1 MSKKKDETEPVET
14 NKITKEYFDLSK
26 EYTAKYG
33 KETIVLL
40 QVGAFFE
47 VYGLKDESGKITE
60 SNIEEFANMCQLN
73 IADKKLVYNSKQIV
87 MAGFRDYVLDKN
99 LQKIT
104 EYGYTAVV
112 YVQEKDGKNI
122 KRILHGVFSAGT
134 YISCETDSLPQITN
148 NIMCIWIDKYAPL
161 KSVSSQMTP
170 TNIRDTIIYG
180 VATTNIFTGK
190 SNIFEYQTPFILNP
204 TTFDELERYIS
215 VYSPSE
221 ILFVSC
227 LEPQTNQTILNY
239 SGIKTTSIHIYD
251 SNDVKNISVFNCM
264 KQKYINH
271 ILSTFYGEDA
281 MNICKEFQT
290 YSLATQSFC
299 FLLNFL
305 QEHNQN
311 LVRKISIPVF
321 NNTSDRMVLANHTLK
336 QLNIIDDMSID
347 GKKSGQLSSVLSL
360 LNKCCS
366 PMGRRLFQ
374 SQFLNPTK
382 DEEWLTSEYNMID
395 TILEEKNN
403 YFIEFFRKQLGQIRD
418 IEKIIRQIVLHKI
431 YPSSIYQLYKS
442 IFIIKQINTCLV
454 ENQEICSYL
463 CNDMDISS
471 SESAYQ
477 YIDEITSGL
486 LTFMEAHFN
495 IEECKLV
502 NSMSNYE
509 QNIIKTGVSPEL
521 DALIND
527 QQEKIA
533 MFECIKH
540 KLNKLIHAN
549 GQNPDTEYIKTHETE
564 KSGLSLQITKTRA
577 SLLKSIIKKLLE
589 QNADSVITLNELGLE
604 TSNKQLQI
612 YLRDIKISNVSTNAE
627 EIEIP
632 FLNKICKEM
641 MHNKEKIN
649 TLMGETYIKILKKMT
664 DELFGDL
671 EIMVKFIAKVD
682 VLQCKSYIAQK
693 YHYCKPEI
701 MNTGSQKSFVNA
713 VQLRHCLIERI
724 QQNELYVTN
733 DVVLGKE
740 KDGMLLYGTNAVGK
754 TSFIRALGISI
765 IMAQSGMFVPCSQFQ
780 YKPYT
785 AIYSRI
791 LGNDNIFKGLS
802 TFAVEMSELR
812 IILKMADD
820 NSLILGDELCS
831 GTETE
836 SALSIFVAGL
846 MDLHSKQS
854 SFLFATHF
862 HEIIH
867 YDEVKTL
874 DRLSLNHMS
883 VLYDRERDCLVYDR
897 KLKDGPGTKTY
908 GLEVCK
914 SLYLTDDFLEKAYAI
929 RNKYYPETH
938 GELTKK
944 TTKYNANKI
953 RGNCEICKVE
963 MGEEIH
969 HLQEQH
975 EADANGFIGH
985 IHKNNMA
992 NLVSICKNCHY
1003 KIHHDNS
1010 VTNETKLQRKKTTKG
1025 YMII

>member
-1 MSKKKDETEPVET
+1 M
-14 NKITKEYFDLSK
+14 
-26 EYTAKYG
+26 
-33 KETIVLL
+33 
-40 QVGAFFE
+40 
-47 VYGLKDESGKITE
+47 
-60 SNIEEFANMCQLN
+60 NI
-73 IADKKLVYNSKQIV
+73 
-87 MAGFRDYVLDKN
+87 
-99 LQKIT
+99 
-104 EYGYTAVV
+104 
-112 YVQEKDGKNI
+112 
-122 KRILHGVFSAGT
+122 
-134 YISCETDSLPQITN
+134 
-148 NIMCIWIDKYAPL
+148 
-161 KSVSSQMTP
+161 
-170 TNIRDTIIYG
+170 
-180 VATTNIFTGK
+180 
-190 SNIFEYQTPFILNP
+190 
-204 TTFDELERYIS
+204 
-215 VYSPSE
+215 SPS
-221 ILFVSC
+221 
-227 LEPQTNQTILNY
+227 QT
-239 SGIKTTSIHIYD
+239 
-251 SNDVKNISVFNCM
+251 
-264 KQKYINH
+264 
-271 ILSTFYGEDA
+271 A
-281 MNICKEFQT
+281 FQ
-290 YSLATQSFC
+290 Y
-299 FLLNFL
+299 
-305 QEHNQN
+305 
-311 LVRKISIPVF
+311 
-321 NNTSDRMVLANHTLK
+321 
-336 QLNIIDDMSID
+336 
-347 GKKSGQLSSVLSL
+347 
-360 LNKCCS
+360 
-366 PMGRRLFQ
+366 
-374 SQFLNPTK
+374 
-382 DEEWLTSEYNMID
+382 ID
-395 TILEEKNN
+395 TI
-403 YFIEFFRKQLGQIRD
+403 
-418 IEKIIRQIVLHKI
+418 
-431 YPSSIYQLYKS
+431 
-442 IFIIKQINTCLV
+442 
-454 ENQEICSYL
+454 
-463 CNDMDISS
+463 
-471 SESAYQ
+471 
-477 YIDEITSGL
+477 TSQL
-486 LTFMEAHFN
+486 LTFMDAHFN

-509 QNIIKTGVSPEL
+509 QNIIKTGVSSEL
-521 DALIND
+521 DALIRG

-577 SLLKSIIKKLLE
+577 TLLKSIIKKLLE
-589 QNADSVITLNELGLE
+589 QSADSVITLDELGLE
-604 TSNKQLQI
+604 TTDKQLQI
-612 YLRDIKISNVSTNAE
+612 YLRDIKMTNVSTNAE

-632 FLNKICKEM
+632 LLNKICKEM
-641 MHNKEKIN
+641 IHNKEKIN
-649 TLMGETYIKILKKMT
+649 TLMGETYVKILKKIT
-664 DELFGDL
+664 EELFGDL

-693 YHYCKPEI
+693 YNYCKPEI
-701 MNTGSQKSFVNA
+701 MDTGSQNSFVNA
-713 VQLRHCLIERI
+713 VKLRHCLIERI

-733 DVVLGKE
+733 DVMLGKE

-846 MDLHSKQS
+846 MELHSKHS
-854 SFLFATHF
+854 SFIFATHF
-862 HEIIH
+862 HEIIN
-867 YDEVKTL
+867 YDEVKSL

-914 SLYLTDDFLEKAYAI
+914 SLYLTDDFLDKAYAI
-929 RNKYYPETH
+929 RNKYYPETQ
-938 GELTKK
+938 GELAKK

-953 RGNCEICKVE
+953 RGICEICKVE

-992 NLVSICKNCHY
+992 NLVSICKNCHD

-1010 VTNETKLQRKKTTKG
+1010 GKTEPKLQRKKTTKG